1 MRTFKRILA
10 LISICGIG
18 IVSAQNMKVLEIQGG
33 SFNPKGARRAG
44 LIFGVNYG
52 VCVDE
57 RIDLTLGLSM
67 YRKSYSEQT
76 PVDSAAVTGTNTQTV
91 TVINPLEYST
101 TILPI
106 TASATV
112 HVPFQPPLGF
122 YFGGS
127 VAYEFLFDKYT
138 NYRTGEKDSPTFNG
152 FGWMARAGVEYKLG
166 SRSSITL
173 EGFYNGCKVKSDRKK
188 IAGIPSWKEVDI
200 SGFGFK
206 AGLRL
211 ELY

>member
-1 MRTFKRILA
+1 MCRFKKIVVL
-10 LISICGIG
+10 LSMGCIG

-33 SFNPKGARRAG
+33 SFNPKGAPKAG
-44 LIFGVNYG
+44 LIFGANYG

-57 RIDLTLGLSM
+57 RIDLTLGLSV
-67 YRKSYSEQT
+67 YHKGYTEKTYVGS
-76 PVDSAAVTGTNTQTV
+76 DSTGAGSATQQV
-91 TVINPLEYST
+91 LMPLEYST
-101 TILPI
+101 TIIPI

-112 HVPFQPPLGF
+112 HIPFQPPLGF
-122 YFGGS
+122 YIGGS
-127 VAYEFLFDKYT
+127 LAYEFLFDKYT
-138 NYRTGEKDSPTFNG
+138 NNQTGEKDSPTFNG
-152 FGWMARAGVEYKLG
+152 FGWMARAGVEYALG

-188 IAGIPSWKEVDI
+188 IAGIPSWQEVDL

>member
-1 MRTFKRILA
+1 MRRFKKILV
-10 LISICGIG
+10 LFSMGCIG

-44 LIFGVNYG
+44 FIFGANYG

-57 RIDLTLGLSM
+57 RIDLTLGLSI
-67 YRKSYSEQT
+67 YRKSYSEET
-76 PVDSAAVTGTNTQTV
+76 PVDSAVTSTQTQTV
-91 TVINPLEYST
+91 TVLNPLEYST
-101 TILPI
+101 TIIPI

-127 VAYEFLFDKYT
+127 LAYEFLFDKYT
-138 NYRTGEKDSPTFNG
+138 NYQTGEKDSPTFNG
-152 FGWMARAGVEYKLG
+152 FGWMARAGIEYALG

-188 IAGIPSWKEVDI
+188 IAGIPSWREVDL